1 MSLLAS
7 LPPLLAQA
15 ADHGHDAAHGAESEG
30 ILQIFGI
37 QWPLMLAQLITV
49 GIVFFILQ
57 KFAFGPI
64 TKVLADRRE
73 RIREADERAVRIEK
87 QLAETEARTATAL
100 QEANA
105 KADRLI
111 AEAKDAAHV
120 AGDQARAA
128 ATREAAALIDKA
140 RQAASLERDQLITE
154 IKRDFGRLVVETT
167 AAVTGKHL
175 TDDDQRRLNEEA
187 TAALN

>member
-1 MSLLAS
+1 MSLLDHA
-7 LPPLLAQA
+7 LPLLAA
-15 ADHGHDAAHGAESEG
+15 PADHAHAAPEG
-30 ILQIFGI
+30 IMEIFGI

-49 GIVFFILQ
+49 GIVFFVLQ

-64 TKVLADRRE
+64 TKVLAERRE
-73 RIREADERAVRIEK
+73 RIREADERAVRIEQ
-87 QLAETEARTATAL
+87 QLAETEARTVAAI

-111 AEAKDAAHV
+111 TEAKEAAIV
-120 AGDQARAA
+120 AGDSARAQ
-128 ATREAAALIDKA
+128 ATREAAALIEKG
-140 RQAASLERDQLITE
+140 RQAAALERDQLVSE

-175 TDDDQRRLNEEA
+175 SEDDQRRLNHEA